1 MKDRSPLSLLIRGF
15 VLVALIDLAVI
26 AIVAML
32 GWWSGW
38 IYLED
43 FQRAINLAGILVIA
57 GGFVGLLVKLRQNH
71 LPANGSDY
79 REPAGATAGQN
90 KSISCLSS
98 IWQVPVLHIC
108 YGNTSKL
115 KYYGIDNTVLYIV

>member
-79 REPAGATAGQN
+79 REPAGATAGQALATFQTWLQ
-90 KSISCLSS
+90 KYAFSLIFFIAGIVCLL
-98 IWQVPVLHIC
+98 I
-108 YGNTSKL
+108 
-115 KYYGIDNTVLYIV
+115 GILLI

>member
-1 MKDRSPLSLLIRGF
+1 MKNRSPLSLLIRGF

-57 GGFVGLLVKLRQNH
+57 SGFVGLLVNLRQNH
-71 LPANGSDY
+71 LSDNGGNQIKPIEES
-79 REPAGATAGQN
+79 AGQ
-90 KSISCLSS
+90 ISAAFQAWLKKYALTVVFFIAGGVCLL
-98 IWQVPVLHIC
+98 I
-108 YGNTSKL
+108 
-115 KYYGIDNTVLYIV
+115 GILLI

>member
-1 MKDRSPLSLLIRGF
+1 MKERSPLSLLIRGF

-57 GGFVGLLVKLRQNH
+57 GGFVGLLVKMLRSHSRAEGEDQAKPVGEDADQIQTTDQIW
-71 LPANGSDY
+71 LSKYAFTLIFFI
-79 REPAGATAGQN
+79 AGVV
-90 KSISCLSS
+90 CLV
-98 IWQVPVLHIC
+98 I
-108 YGNTSKL
+108 
-115 KYYGIDNTVLYIV
+115 GILLI

>member
-26 AIVAML
+26 AIVALL

-57 GGFVGLLVKLRQNH
+57 AGFVGLLLKLFQTH
-71 LPANGSDY
+71 LLANGDDQI
-79 REPAGATAGQN
+79 EPPGESAGQASAPFPAWL
-90 KSISCLSS
+90 KKHAFTVIFFVAGVVCLL
-98 IWQVPVLHIC
+98 I
-108 YGNTSKL
+108 
-115 KYYGIDNTVLYIV
+115 GILLI

>member
-1 MKDRSPLSLLIRGF
+1 MKDRRPLFLLIRGF

-32 GWWSGW
+32 GWWLGW

-57 GGFVGLLVKLRQNH
+57 GGFVGLLLKLLRSH
-71 LPANGSDY
+71 LPANGGDHK
-79 REPAGATAGQN
+79 ELAGETAGQAAATFQTRLQ
-90 KSISCLSS
+90 KYAFSVIFFIAGIVCLL
-98 IWQVPVLHIC
+98 I
-108 YGNTSKL
+108 
-115 KYYGIDNTVLYIV
+115 GILLI